1 MLEKFPANDVWGDSQ
16 RRRSS
21 LRNFPP
27 IDSDSD
33 EQSMAPTK
41 PTARVIPAIYKKES
55 SGSGCSTIEGGG
67 GGCSSRM
74 NRDSS
79 CDSAPNDNDYSSSLL
94 AGSGA
99 KSGSPSAGTAHLHH
113 SGNVTKAED
122 SPPKLVVGI
131 PVQDRRKT
139 ETLRK
144 LFSRPQEGGGK
155 GGGKGKGG
163 KGKCGVIVME
173 SETERKM
180 LQRSMSPASSSA
192 GATTPGSIHRL
203 SDRLV
208 DIPRDSLTTTTL
220 LSPLQRSPRVG
231 SSPLSNSAKSGC
243 GSSRRQEHRVPEMG
257 SPNVPA
263 TPTTPSISVDPPIA
277 LPKLAY
283 NEQGQPSLMCKID
296 LSRIPY
302 IVAKKRSEE
311 MRIRSD
317 LPDTRQQQ
325 QQQAAPPPP
334 VVDVPPSSAVAPVLD
349 MVNVPVIEPLSNGE
363 ENDAIDRTGCS
374 SSNNNSLN
382 SNLGCNGNSSAAT
395 SSSSRTRRLT
405 AKKSKTAKR
414 KHHARDESPTSPPPT
429 SPPPPSQIFKSSS
442 AAHTPS
448 VEPQSDS
455 SSSDSEPRKKCKPQ
469 RLLARSV
476 NDSLH
481 NIISP

>member
-1 MLEKFPANDVWGDSQ
+1 MLDKFPANNVWSDSQ

-21 LRNFPP
+21 LRNFPH

-33 EQSMAPTK
+33 EQLMAPTK
-41 PTARVIPAIYKKES
+41 PTARVIPAIYQKES
-55 SGSGCSTIEGGG
+55 SGSGSSTIGG
-67 GGCSSRM
+67 GGCSSRV

-79 CDSAPNDNDYSSSLL
+79 CDSAPNDTDYGGSLL
-94 AGSGA
+94 AASGGA
-99 KSGSPSAGTAHLHH
+99 KSGNTSAAHLHHH

-180 LQRSMSPASSSA
+180 LQRSSMSPASSST
-192 GATTPGSIHRL
+192 GATTPGSMHRL
-203 SDRLV
+203 SDRLA
-208 DIPRDSLTTTTL
+208 DIPRDSLTSTASSSP
-220 LSPLQRSPRVG
+220 SPLQRSPRVG
-231 SSPLSNSAKSGC
+231 AAGAKS
-243 GSSRRQEHRVPEMG
+243 GSSRRQQEHRLPEME
-257 SPNVPA
+257 SPNAIA
-263 TPTTPSISVDPPIA
+263 TPTTPSTSVDPPIA
-277 LPKLAY
+277 LPKLTY
-283 NEQGQPSLMCKID
+283 DEQGRPTLMCKID

-317 LPDTRQQQ
+317 LPDTRQQLQREQ
-325 QQQAAPPPP
+325 QPAPPPP
-334 VVDVPPSSAVAPVLD
+334 VVDVVPSSTVAPVLEL
-349 MVNVPVIEPLSNGE
+349 VNVPVIEPLSNGE

-374 SSNNNSLN
+374 SNSGGN
-382 SNLGCNGNSSAAT
+382 VACNGGSAAAA
-395 SSSSRTRRLT
+395 SSRARRLT

-414 KHHARDESPTSPPPT
+414 KHHARDESPTSPPPAS
-429 SPPPPSQIFKSSS
+429 SPAQIFKSSSS

-469 RLLARSV
+469 RLLARTA
-476 NDSLH
+476 NDSMH
-481 NIISP
+481 TMISP